1 MGKRKPLS
9 KKIRFEVLKRDS
21 FTCQYCGSKA
31 PDVLLEVDHINPV
44 KHGGNN
50 SIMNLITACKGC
62 NIGKSARKLSDDGV
76 LKKQRKQIDDI
87 AERRQQIE
95 MMSEWRDSLTSVGDL
110 QVNKL
115 AKYWENKFNTD
126 LCQLDVFEGGKKK
139 LSSLIKQF
147 DISLIYDAMD
157 ISFNHYVSIRGG
169 LFDQAE
175 VENAFNKIG
184 GICHNKK
191 YDIRGEFR
199 EIDSYIRTEYG
210 MVYWKQAKLK
220 KHLNELN
227 KYYTFDRIVEICDFF
242 MSDATFIIDHQSGD
256 CDDMGSSERS
266 KEKNDTFLRFV
277 SMLVKDLKEDNIENY
292 PNFISKGID
301 LITQGEE

>member
-21 FTCQYCGSKA
+21 FTCQYCGNKA
-31 PDVLLEVDHINPV
+31 PDVILEVDHIDPV

-50 SIMNLITACKGC
+50 SIINLITACKGC
-62 NIGKSARKLSDDGV
+62 NIGKSARRLGDHSV
-76 LKKQRKQIDDI
+76 LKKQIKQLGDI
-87 AERRQQIE
+87 EARRQQIE

-110 QVNKL
+110 QIDKL
-115 AKYWENKFNTD
+115 AKYWEDKFNTD

-157 ISFNHYVSIRGG
+157 ISFNHYVSIRNG
-169 LFDQAE
+169 LFDQEE
-175 VENAFNKIG
+175 VNNAFNKIG
-184 GICHNKK
+184 GICHNKQ

-199 EIDSYIRTEYG
+199 VIDSYIRTEYN
-210 MVYWKQAKLK
+210 MVYWKLAKLK

-227 KYYTFDRIVEICDFF
+227 EYYPFDRIVEICDFF
-242 MSDATFIIDHQSGD
+242 MSDAKFDVANLPEYADLESNGL
-256 CDDMGSSERS
+256 SRAN
-266 KEKNDTFLRFV
+266 NDVFLKYV
-277 SMLVKDLKEDNIENY
+277 SMFLKDLKEGNIENY
-292 PNFISKGID
+292 PSFISEGIN
-301 LITQGEE
+301 LITQGEEQ